1 MSVSFEGKALHGQ
14 TCNTYERINTIAFH
28 PVPSLLFKNKSLRKI
43 KGVPDGYIVVVV
55 VVIVIVVV
63 VVSSSLV
70 VWEIT
75 FHRCQLFL
83 ADRYSKF
90 IKDFSDSQQASFA
103 S

>member
-1 MSVSFEGKALHGQ
+1 MDAR

-28 PVPSLLFKNKSLRKI
+28 PVPSLLSKNKSLRKI

-63 VVSSSLV
+63 VVDVVVSSSLV
-70 VWEIT
+70 VVEIT

-83 ADRYSKF
+83 AGCYSKF

-103 S
+103 R